1 MPFDGIVT
9 KAVTEEL
16 QTELTN
22 GKLTKIHQPTDTEL
36 ILTIRNNRV
45 NHVLLMSI
53 HPTYARMH
61 LTEDTYQNPKEPPM
75 FCMVLRKHLSGA
87 ILEEV
92 EQIGME
98 RIVLFKFR
106 ARNEIGDISYKTLI
120 MEIMGRHSNLIL
132 INPENN
138 KIIDSIKHVSMS
150 QNRYRTILPGAE
162 YKLPPQQEKLNP
174 LKINDEL
181 FIKRLD
187 FNTGKMYQQIVN
199 FLTGVS
205 PFMAKELVHRAGL
218 GSMDVYRD
226 VFLKFQYKL
235 KNKEYYP
242 AIYLTPK
249 EEFHVLKM
257 TALEGKHETF
267 SSTSE
272 MLDQFY
278 SGKAERDRVQQQARD
293 LSRFI
298 KNEMNKNN
306 RKLKKHHQMLKKAE
320 KANDYQKRGE
330 LLTAHM
336 HMASTGDKEI
346 TVIDYYDPDQN
357 EMTIPLDPNKT
368 PNENA
373 QQYFKRYRK
382 LSTSKR
388 IIEKEIVRTEDE
400 IDYFERLLQQ
410 IEDASM
416 EDVEEIREELREEGY
431 LRKRRK
437 QKRKNKQTKPTPEK
451 YRSSD
456 GTDILVG
463 KNNRQNEYVTM
474 RIAHR
479 DDVWLHTKDIPGSHV
494 VIREENPSE
503 ETLLE
508 AAQLAAY
515 FSKAKESSSVPVD
528 YTKIRHVRKPN
539 GAKPGFVT
547 YDNQKTLFVTPSQEI
562 VKRLKA

>member
-36 ILTIRNNRV
+36 VLTVRNNRV

-53 HPTYARMH
+53 HPTYARLH
-61 LTEDTYQNPKEPPM
+61 LTNDTYQNPKEPPM

-87 ILEEV
+87 ILEEI

-162 YKLPPQQEKLNP
+162 YKFPPQQEKLNP
-174 LKINDEL
+174 LEIDDES
-181 FIKRLD
+181 FIKKLD
-187 FNTGKMYQQIVN
+187 FNTGKMHQQIVN

-205 PFMAKELVHRAGL
+205 PFMAKEIIHRTGL

-226 VFLKFQYKL
+226 VFLKFQNKL
-235 KNKEYYP
+235 KSKEYYP
-242 AIYLTPK
+242 AIYSTPK

-257 TALEGKHETF
+257 TSLEDKHETF
-267 SSTSE
+267 SSTSQ
-272 MLDQFY
+272 MLDRFY

-306 RKLKKHHQMLKKAE
+306 RKLKKHNQTLKKAE
-320 KANDYQKRGE
+320 KAKDYQKRGE

-357 EMTIPLDPNKT
+357 EMTIPLDPDKT

-382 LSTSKR
+382 LSTSKKV
-388 IIEKEIVRTEDE
+388 IEKEIIRTEEE

-410 IEDASM
+410 IEAASL

-431 LRKRRK
+431 LRKRNNK
-437 QKRKNKQTKPTPEK
+437 KRKKKQTKPTPEQ

-479 DDVWLHTKDIPGSHV
+479 NDVWLHTKDIPGSHV
-494 VIREENPSE
+494 VIREQNPSE

-547 YDNQKTLFVTPSQEI
+547 YDNQKTLFVTPSSEI
-562 VKRLKA
+562 VKKLKA

>member
-36 ILTIRNNRV
+36 VLTIRNNRV

-257 TALEGKHETF
+257 TALESKHETF

-388 IIEKEIVRTEDE
+388 IIEKEIVRTEHE

-539 GAKPGFVT
+539 GA
-547 YDNQKTLFVTPSQEI
+547 
-562 VKRLKA
+562 